1 MANELTTINAITS
14 VCNYAQSIITS
25 FRKVGYIN
33 STQKEEL
40 SIKIDAAKKAC
51 ASTQMT
57 NLFDHNLECIDR
69 ATKHMAEKNFTG
81 KALIAAEKEYDVLIE
96 ALNENLVAFR
106 RHVQSMM

>member
-1 MANELTTINAITS
+1 MANELTTINAISS

-25 FRKVGYIN
+25 FRKLGYIN

-57 NLFDHNLECIDR
+57 KLFEHNLECLDR
-69 ATKHMAEKNFTG
+69 ATKHMTGKNFTG
-81 KALIAAEKEYDVLIE
+81 QALEAAEKEYAVLAN
-96 ALNENLVAFR
+96 ALHENLVAFTR
-106 RHVQSMM
+106 NVQSLM